1 MNIIIGAVVAAG
13 IIAGAGTG
21 YAVIKD
27 SDLMCNYDP
36 KSGDYKD
43 PASGEWSAMGTWDH
57 ALACAK
63 EGLLPQNV
71 ADRIGVWGSKE
82 DQATGRQAAKTNKP
96 VAKAKEEAKAKAAAE
111 KAKAVK

>member
-1 MNIIIGAVVAAG
+1 MKIIIGAVVAAG

-36 KSGDYKD
+36 KSGNYKD
-43 PASGEWSAMGTWDH
+43 PATGEWSAMGTWDH

-82 DQATGRQAAKTNKP
+82 DQEIGRQAAKLNAEVKR
-96 VAKAKEEAKAKAAAE
+96 AKEEAAKKAAA
-111 KAKAVK
+111 KAKKEN

>member
-1 MNIIIGAVVAAG
+1 MKIIIGAVVAVG

-36 KSGDYKD
+36 KSGNYKD
-43 PASGEWSAMGTWDH
+43 PATGEWSAMGTWDH

-82 DQATGRQAAKTNKP
+82 DQEIGRQAAETNKQ
-96 VAKAKEEAKAKAAAE
+96 VAKAKAEAKAEAE